1 MYCWWNE
8 EFVYCAEGV
17 IEWMYKNKEW
27 MFDNELWWIEW
38 NEYWRVSIVLVWMIW
53 MNECWLCGCD
63 WIVFESSNVC
73 MSNEWDLSGV

>member
-1 MYCWWNE
+1 MN
-8 EFVYCAEGV
+8 
-17 IEWMYKNKEW
+17 WMK
-27 MFDNELWWIEW
+27 WILE
-38 NEYWRVSIVLVWMIW
+38 SIDCIG